1 MRQTGEIPVPPL
13 QRELLV
19 VTGKGGVGKT
29 TIASALGLLASERG
43 LSTIVVEVGEQARLA
58 QLLGES
64 SGEPGIERELRPNL
78 SSLSIDLDRALMEWL
93 QSLGG
98 RVSGRVLAS
107 SSTFQYF
114 AAAAPGAKELVSM
127 VKIWELTQARRWRGR
142 GRRYDLVVLDAPAT
156 GHALGMLGSPRTFG
170 AIARVGPIAGQ
181 AQRVR
186 DLLEDRKRS
195 SYLAVAHA
203 TEMAVTETLDLQD
216 ALREQLGREL
226 DAVLVNGMLPQR
238 FNASELEEVAGL
250 AKRPAAGSKRRGG
263 GTGASG
269 ASAAGEP
276 GEAAWEAGLR
286 SAALGAAQ
294 AVSARSRAQRNQL
307 ARLRRGSVEV
317 IPVPFQFTDELELQS
332 VLRIVDHLQR
342 KL

>member
-1 MRQTGEIPVPPL
+1 VATAL

-43 LSTIVVEVGEQARLA
+43 LSTIVVEVGEQARLPE
-58 QLLGES
+58 LLGAPAV
-64 SGEPGIERELRPNL
+64 EPGLEHELRPNL

-107 SSTFQYF
+107 SNTFQYF

-127 VKIWELTQARRWRGR
+127 VKIWELTQERRWRGR

-181 AQRVR
+181 AKRVR
-186 DLLEDRKRS
+186 DLLEDAQRS
-195 SYLAVAHA
+195 SYLAVSHA
-203 TEMAVTETLDLQD
+203 TEMAVSETLELQD
-216 ALREQLGREL
+216 KLREQLGREL

-238 FNASELEEVAGL
+238 FDAAELARIASLDGAAPDRGKSPAG
-250 AKRPAAGSKRRGG
+250 AKRSDGGSAKRAGD
-263 GTGASG
+263 
-269 ASAAGEP
+269 
-276 GEAAWEAGLR
+276 LR
-286 SAALGAAQ
+286 SAAVGAAL
-294 AVSARSRAQRNQL
+294 AVSTRSRAQRNQL
-307 ARLRRGSVEV
+307 ARLRRRSVEV

-332 VLRIVDHLQR
+332 VLRIADHLRR

>member
-1 MRQTGEIPVPPL
+1 MAPAL

-43 LSTIVVEVGEQARLA
+43 SSTIVVEVGEQARLPE
-58 QLLGES
+58 LLGAPA
-64 SGEPGIERELRPNL
+64 GEAGVEHELRPNL

-98 RVSGRVLAS
+98 RVSGRLLAS

-142 GRRYDLVVLDAPAT
+142 GRRYDLVILDAPAT

-181 AQRVR
+181 AERVR
-186 DLLEDRKRS
+186 DLLEDPERS

-203 TEMAVTETLDLQD
+203 TEMAVSETLELQD
-216 ALREQLGREL
+216 KLREQLGREL
-226 DAVLVNGMLPQR
+226 DAVLVNGVLPQR
-238 FNASELEEVAGL
+238 FSAAELERVAILASASAPDRRRPRAGAGAG
-250 AKRPAAGSKRRGG
+250 AKRPGN
-263 GTGASG
+263 
-269 ASAAGEP
+269 ASAG
-276 GEAAWEAGLR
+276 GFSAAR
-286 SAALGAAQ
+286 SAEVKRSALGAAE

-307 ARLRRGSVEV
+307 ARLRRRSVEV

-332 VLRIVDHLQR
+332 VLRIADHLQR
-342 KL
+342 RL